1 MGTPAKTSEQD
12 DGWLVAQ
19 PDAAGMNA
27 DVLSGLAPQFESWS
41 DANLHAALMV
51 RHGRLVYKRYFA
63 GEDTAWGSPLGRIA
77 YDAGLRHDLRS
88 ITKSITSILLGVN
101 LDRGL
106 IKSLDEPVFS
116 YFPEYADL
124 KTPEKAQINLCHL
137 LTMSAGLAWNEY
149 IPYSDPANSERRMMI
164 VPDRHRYV
172 LEQPS
177 VRPAGAA
184 YNYNGGL
191 TALLGAILQRMSGY
205 PIDVFANE
213 VLFEPL
219 GIRDVEWIRYDDG
232 TPHAGRLRMRP
243 RDLAKIGQLVLNG
256 GEWNNRP
263 IVSKAW
269 IEESTSPHVN
279 GESLFFYGYQWWLGR
294 SLVNRQE
301 IKWIS
306 AVGWGGQRMYI
317 VPSLELVVVVMAG
330 LYDNPVLQ
338 PIIGEIILRRYA
350 LSAAL
355 AT

>member
-1 MGTPAKTSEQD
+1 MSSRPSQQLALNRAHITRRTRANG
-12 DGWLVAQ
+12 VA
-19 PDAAGMNA
+19 
-27 DVLSGLAPQFESWS
+27 
-41 DANLHAALMV
+41 H
-51 RHGRLVYKRYFA
+51 
-63 GEDTAWGSPLGRIA
+63 
-77 YDAGLRHDLRS
+77 
-88 ITKSITSILLGVN
+88 
-101 LDRGL
+101 
-106 IKSLDEPVFS
+106 
-116 YFPEYADL
+116 
-124 KTPEKAQINLCHL
+124 
-137 LTMSAGLAWNEY
+137 
-149 IPYSDPANSERRMMI
+149 
-164 VPDRHRYV
+164 DRHRYV

-219 GIRDVEWIRYDDG
+219 GIRDAEWIRYDDG
-232 TPHAGRLRMRP
+232 TPHAGGLRMRP

-256 GEWNNRP
+256 GQWNNRP

-330 LYDNPVLQ
+330 PYDNHPVLQ